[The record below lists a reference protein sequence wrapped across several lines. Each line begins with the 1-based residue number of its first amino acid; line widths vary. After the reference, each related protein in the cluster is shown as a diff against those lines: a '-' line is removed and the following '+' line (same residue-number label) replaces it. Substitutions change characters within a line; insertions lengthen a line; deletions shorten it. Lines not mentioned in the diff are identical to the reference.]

1 LTAASAILKQGELRA
16 QQLTAAKEML
26 LLEEEKSSHREHQAN
41 EAEEAL
47 RCAELILAKVSS
59 FLNQGSSQKGQGESL
74 NLSVSLKNDDA
85 ESSSVANNPKLVDGG
100 ISFDLCRE
108 IATSPYA
115 FHVLNKMTV

>member
-1 LTAASAILKQGELRA
+1 LKQGELRA

-74 NLSVSLKNDDA
+74 NPRSVSNNKNGFNDAA